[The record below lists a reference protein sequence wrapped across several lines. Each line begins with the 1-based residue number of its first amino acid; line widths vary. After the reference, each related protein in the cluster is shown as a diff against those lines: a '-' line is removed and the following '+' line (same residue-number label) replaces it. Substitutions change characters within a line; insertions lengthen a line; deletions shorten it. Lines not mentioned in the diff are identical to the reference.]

1 MSLYN
6 LKSADG
12 QWRITKFTNDLD
24 VESSYLL
31 SESEC
36 ACPAGSRPTCRHR
49 QMLPKM
55 LEVGAEDSGL
65 FYDFDSDK
73 FFEPLSDTDP
83 ELTDVTSLIAEHTF
97 AEDVASAAS
106 GSSDTKPEPY
116 GKSPGLDELLAESR
130 ADNERMRAKIIANEV
145 ATAGRSAELVEPTL
159 EPEPKLSGLQEEQ
172 ILMGFHQPELC
183 KAVGA
188 HTSRFESNH
197 VEEIEERYG
206 TTPDVHPSI
215 GHIKRRV

>member
-31 SESEC
+31 SETEC
-36 ACPAGSRPTCRHR
+36 GCPAGSRPTCRHR

-83 ELTDVTSLIAEHTF
+83 ELTDVTSLIAEQTF
-97 AEDVASAAS
+97 AE
-106 GSSDTKPEPY
+106 
-116 GKSPGLDELLAESR
+116 
-130 ADNERMRAKIIANEV
+130 EV
-145 ATAGRSAELVEPTL
+145 AIAGRSAELVEPTL

>member
-6 LKSADG
+6 LKTADG
-12 QWRITKFTNDLD
+12 QFRITKFTNDLD

-55 LEVGAEDSGL
+55 LEVQAADSGL

-73 FFEPLSDTDP
+73 FFEPLGEGEP
-83 ELTDVTSLIAEHTF
+83 ELTDVTSIIAEP
-97 AEDVASAAS
+97 ESEL
-106 GSSDTKPEPY
+106 EPY
-116 GKSPGLDELLAESR
+116 GKSPGLDEMLAESR
-130 ADNERMRAKIIANEV
+130 ADNERMKAKIIANE
-145 ATAGRSAELVEPTL
+145 
-159 EPEPKLSGLQEEQ
+159 
-172 ILMGFHQPELC
+172 
-183 KAVGA
+183 
-188 HTSRFESNH
+188 SRF
-197 VEEIEERYG
+197 VEGLSQSLHATVNYMTDGSVRIDEA
-206 TTPDVHPSI
+206 HPTI